1 MMKSQCKE
9 TPCCPWISW
18 ANESSK
24 LQSNFASDVDEAMDS
39 SEDLSLRL
47 GEQCNPE
54 PSTQPFTNCS
64 ETQIL
69 INPTDSSKQSAAS
82 CGETANDLDIDLN
95 NSRNAASHL
104 NCTTQSNTTSASQ
117 SMSSSNGS
125 LSTSQSSQSMSQSSQ
140 SRTESSHSL
149 TSSEC
154 QSATSCSNSTT
165 PARSVIPNMHRASPS
180 PSSASSNQKGSILVI
195 SLEKTNKS
203 KNNLFQEQIT
213 IDNQRYQVE
222 HHEKQEYHIEQQR
235 KFNADLEE
243 RQCQF

>member
-1 MMKSQCKE
+1 
-9 TPCCPWISW
+9 
-18 ANESSK
+18 
-24 LQSNFASDVDEAMDS
+24 MDS

-69 INPTDSSKQSAAS
+69 INPTDSSKQSSAS

-95 NSRNAASHL
+95 NLRDAASHL

-125 LSTSQSSQSMSQSSQ
+125 LSTSQSSQLMSQSSQ
-140 SRTESSHSL
+140 SRRELSHSL

-154 QSATSCSNSTT
+154 QSAISFSNSTT
-165 PARSVIPNMHRASPS
+165 PARSVIPNMHRASS
-180 PSSASSNQKGSILVI
+180 LPSSASSNQRGSSLA
-195 SLEKTNKS
+195 SALEKMNES
-203 KNNLFQEQIT
+203 KNNLLREQIV
-213 IDNQRYQVE
+213 ID
-222 HHEKQEYHIEQQR
+222 KQCYEV
-235 KFNADLEE
+235 E
-243 RQCQF
+243 RQEKKR